1 MKLKDICVLD
11 AITCLPTATIAEA
24 ARLMRQKH
32 VGDLIVIDD
41 ADEEKEPIGIVTDRD
56 IVLEVIA
63 LGRDPAGVKVGEI
76 MTTHL
81 VVASASEDVGTA
93 IERMR
98 SQGVRRVPVVD
109 DNGLI
114 VGIIT
119 LDDLLKV
126 HADQAQALA
135 SIVANAQKK
144 ENRGRR

>member
-11 AITCLPTATIAEA
+11 AVTCLPNATIAEA

-41 ADEEKEPIGIVTDRD
+41 ADEDKEPIGIVTDRD
-56 IVLEVIA
+56 IVIEVLA
-63 LGRDPAGVKVGEI
+63 LGRDPAAVKVSEI
-76 MTTHL
+76 MSTHL
-81 VVASASEDVGTA
+81 VVASASEDMSA
-93 IERMR
+93 ALERMR

-119 LDDLLKV
+119 LDDLLKA
-126 HADQAQALA
+126 HAEQAQALA
-135 SIVANAQKK
+135 HVVANAQTK
-144 ENRGRR
+144 ESRGRR

>member
-11 AITCLPTATIAEA
+11 AVTCLPSATVAEA

-56 IVLEVIA
+56 IVIEVLA
-63 LGRDPAGVKVGEI
+63 LSRDPAAVKVSEI
-76 MTTHL
+76 MSTHL
-81 VVASASEDVGTA
+81 VIASASEDMSA
-93 IERMR
+93 ALERMR

-119 LDDLLKV
+119 LDDLLKA
-126 HADQAQALA
+126 HAEQAQALA
-135 SIVANAQKK
+135 HVVMNAQTK
-144 ENRGRR
+144 ESRSRR